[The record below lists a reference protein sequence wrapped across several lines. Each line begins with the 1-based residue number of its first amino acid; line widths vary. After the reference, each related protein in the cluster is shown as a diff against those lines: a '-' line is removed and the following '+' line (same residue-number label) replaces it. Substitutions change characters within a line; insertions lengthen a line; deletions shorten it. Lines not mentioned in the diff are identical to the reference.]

1 MTRLQLIHIQ
11 EVKKLGIYQVF
22 SLGDLRMQELLIELL
37 MKLKKIWLF
46 LYCYVEP
53 MKISMSS

>member
-22 SLGDLRMQELLIELL
+22 GLGDLRMQELLIELL